1 MAPKLRMLGLAF
13 VVHLS
18 GVGCYDVIAADPHP
32 SAQTSPAAG
41 YNLGERLASSPSEQ
55 EVNGYR
61 QVDWEALI
69 PRAWD
74 PKQALAGLDLS
85 KLSDNDPRANEA
97 LARLRNSWGDAPLA
111 ESMNN
116 ARIRIAGFVVPLE
129 YVGDKITEFL
139 LVPYFGACIHL
150 PPPPPNQ
157 VIHVFARQPLTRK
170 QATRPVW
177 TSGMLETSRT
187 DTEFGPAGYRMNA
200 EEISAY
206 RAR

>member
-1 MAPKLRMLGLAF
+1 VVPNLRILALIVVLHLAGMGCDAVVAAESVAPPLA
-13 VVHLS
+13 
-18 GVGCYDVIAADPHP
+18 
-32 SAQTSPAAG
+32 TPATG
-41 YNLGERLASSPSEQ
+41 YGIGERLPSASGGPSQ
-55 EVNGYR
+55 DGYKEI
-61 QVDWEALI
+61 DWEALI
-69 PRAWD
+69 PQDWD
-74 PKQALAGLDLS
+74 PKKALVGLDLS
-85 KLSDNDPRANEA
+85 KLDDNDPRANEA
-97 LARLRNSWGDAPLA
+97 LARLRNSWAEAPVA

-129 YVGDKITEFL
+129 FVGDKVTEFL

-157 VIHVFARQPLTRK
+157 IIHVFASKPLTRK

-177 TSGMLETSRT
+177 VSGMLTTTRSN
-187 DTEFGPAGYRMNA
+187 TEFGSAGYRLKA